1 MVVVFFGTPQFA
13 VPTLS
18 HLLASRHP
26 VCGVVTQPDR
36 PRGRGQ
42 KVSDA
47 PVKALAVER
56 GVRVIQ
62 PERLKDPAIGDTL
75 RAWDPDIGVVVA
87 YGRLIPDRLLEIP
100 RQGMINVHASL
111 LPKYR
116 GAAPVHRAV
125 IAGEAVTGVTVMR
138 VATQL
143 DSGDMFARATRAIDA
158 DETSEAVE
166 RDLSELGARVLLD
179 GYQSAGIIPVDVTAL
194 GVDFFVGGCL
204 KWLCGGPGTAFL
216 YTRPDMPAVQPRYTG
231 WFSHRSPFAF
241 DIGVPEPRG
250 DAMRMM
256 NGTPSIPAFYA
267 AIPGLDIIRAVGV
280 SRIRAASVEMTARV
294 LALADQYGFPS
305 MASRNPDRLAG
316 TVAVNPPDALAVSRA
331 LKARDFV
338 VDYRPGVGIRVS
350 PHFYNTVDEIDR
362 LMAEMASIVRE
373 KTYDTAAPTRSVV
386 T

>member
-13 VPTLS
+13 VPTLR
-18 HLLASRHP
+18 HLLASRHR

-62 PERLKDPAIGDTL
+62 PDRLKDPAIADTL
-75 RAWDPDIGVVVA
+75 RAWAPDIGVVVA

-111 LPKYR
+111 LPRYR

-143 DSGDMFARATRAIDA
+143 DSGDMFARVIRPIDA

-166 RDLSELGARVLLD
+166 RDLSELGARLLLEVLDTIEAGTAIEEKQDHAMATYAPKITRDD
-179 GYQSAGIIPVDVTAL
+179 GVVDWGASAVHIHNRVRGLYPWPHAFTWLGGSRVILLRTHVEPGTTSAASGTVVEVTRDAIHVATGHGGRLAIDELQPEGKRPMRVRDYLAGRPLSAGA
-194 GVDFFVGGCL
+194 
-204 KWLCGGPGTAFL
+204 
-216 YTRPDMPAVQPRYTG
+216 R
-231 WFSHRSPFAF
+231 FS
-241 DIGVPEPRG
+241 
-250 DAMRMM
+250 
-256 NGTPSIPAFYA
+256 TP
-267 AIPGLDIIRAVGV
+267 
-280 SRIRAASVEMTARV
+280 
-294 LALADQYGFPS
+294 
-305 MASRNPDRLAG
+305 
-316 TVAVNPPDALAVSRA
+316 
-331 LKARDFV
+331 
-338 VDYRPGVGIRVS
+338 
-350 PHFYNTVDEIDR
+350 
-362 LMAEMASIVRE
+362 
-373 KTYDTAAPTRSVV
+373 
-386 T
+386 